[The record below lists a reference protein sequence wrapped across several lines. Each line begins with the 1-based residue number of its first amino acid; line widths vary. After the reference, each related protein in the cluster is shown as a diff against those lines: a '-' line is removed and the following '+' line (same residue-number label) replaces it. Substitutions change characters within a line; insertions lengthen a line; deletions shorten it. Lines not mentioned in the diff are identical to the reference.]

1 MYEKEKYESS
11 YLMKKE
17 EESAVKL
24 PYKLEVFG
32 LKNLGN
38 TCFFNSIIQ
47 CLYACEEFHNS
58 YNNFQMDTKR

>member
-47 CLYACEEFHNS
+47 CLYACE
-58 YNNFQMDTKR
+58 